1 MAPGEVHALLGEN
14 GAGKT
19 TLMNVLVGLVRPD
32 AGRLE
37 LGGHAVDLARYG
49 PAAALRA
56 GVRMVH
62 QRSVL
67 VPAMTV
73 AENLAFGDDRGGA
86 LFRPRRARA
95 AAAALARRFDLEV
108 PEDRPA
114 GELSPG
120 QRQRAEI
127 LRALDRGASVVILD
141 EPTAVLTP
149 SEAERLFASLRRL
162 RDTGRSVIFISH
174 KLAEVEAIAD
184 RVSVLRRGRVVA
196 SLPAR
201 GVGAAELG
209 RLMLGDE
216 LAPLEA
222 IAGARRQASAEQG
235 RAAAAQRGEAER
247 RQEQGREATA
257 QRGEAA
263 RRQASAEVPLLE
275 IRGLSAPGPDEASG
289 LHEIDLVV
297 RAGEILGVI
306 GIDGNGQRELE
317 EVLAGVRRPSAGEI
331 RIRGRRV
338 AADPRALRRAGAA
351 HLSGDRES
359 AGLVPGMSLAEN
371 FALAGSYDD
380 RRFFRRGRFD
390 RRAARRALSEAARRF
405 AIVPAEPDLDCA
417 ALSGGNAQ
425 KLAVARVLDGAPAV
439 LVAANPTR
447 GLDVGS
453 ARFVQAQLAQRAAAG
468 AAVLLV
474 SSDLDEASALADR
487 LVALVRGRV
496 APVPPGSDRAAI
508 GAILLGGAPT

>member
-1 MAPGEVHALLGEN
+1 VAGRRVLDGVDFDVAPGEVHALLGEN

-37 LGGHAVDLARYG
+37 LGGHAVDRAGWG

-62 QRSVL
+62 QRSAL

-73 AENLAFGDDRGGA
+73 PENLAFGDARGGP

-108 PEDRPA
+108 PLDRPVD
-114 GELSPG
+114 ELSPG

-127 LRALDRGASVVILD
+127 LRALDRGASVLILD

-149 SEAERLFASLRRL
+149 SEADRLFASLRAL
-162 RDTGRSVIFISH
+162 RDAGRAVVFISH
-174 KLAEVEAIAD
+174 KLAEVEEIAD
-184 RVSVLRRGRVVA
+184 RVSVLRRGRLVVSRA
-196 SLPAR
+196 AR
-201 GVGAAELG
+201 GASAAELG
-209 RLMLGDE
+209 RLMLGED
-216 LAPLEA
+216 LAPIDA
-222 IAGARRQASAEQG
+222 PRR
-235 RAAAAQRGEAER
+235 RAPGEAR
-247 RQEQGREATA
+247 
-257 QRGEAA
+257 
-263 RRQASAEVPLLE
+263 PLLE
-275 IRGLSAPGPDEASG
+275 IRGLSAPGLDEAG
-289 LHEIDLVV
+289 RLRGIALAV
-297 RAGEILGVI
+297 REGEILGVV

-317 EVLAGVRRPSAGEI
+317 EVLAGVRRPSAGEV
-331 RIRGRRV
+331 RVRGGRV
-338 AADPRALRRAGAA
+338 APDPRALRRAGVA

-371 FALAGSYDD
+371 FALSGSYDD

-390 RRAARRALSEAARRF
+390 RRAARRAVAEAARRF
-405 AIVPAEPDLDCA
+405 SIVPADPDLDCA

-425 KLAVARVLDGAPAV
+425 KLAVARELDGAPSV

-453 ARFVQAQLAQRAAAG
+453 ARFVHERLLERAAAG

-474 SSDLDEASALADR
+474 SSDLDEALAIADR
-487 LVALVRGRV
+487 LVALVRGSV
-496 APVPPGSDRAAI
+496 IEVPAGSDRSAI
-508 GAILLGGAPT
+508 GAILLGSPSA